1 MGPQVVTLVLRV
13 SANTGCVSARRS
25 RASPACP
32 EIWPRSFAFS
42 SKPAAHG
49 RASQHLGE
57 GPVGEATCL
66 RLRPA
71 VEALGRLDRPRS
83 GFEPNAVPF
92 TPKSDQCLFP
102 SSHSFSSSC
111 LNNFQ
116 SVKECSVLA
125 PIANGMKSRGR
136 QNRRVSLGLRVTQS
150 LEPRS
155 AAASPARPPRW
166 CSGHSLALGL
176 AATSA
181 VGACGSARTRAWS
194 PASPGTGSPFGR
206 PPGLTGA
213 QEWAWASGFSGHLTD
228 WGLITSLPFSGALI
242 WTRQWVPSGVTRV
255 WSQGLSLLPVMS
267 LGPPRSPRGQAPRG

>member
-1 MGPQVVTLVLRV
+1 MDRGT
-13 SANTGCVSARRS
+13 TGRDPSPPSVCKHGLCFCTQGRS
-25 RASPACP
+25 RASLARP
-32 EIWPRSFAFS
+32 EVWPRSFAFS
-42 SKPAAHG
+42 NKPAARG
-49 RASQHLGE
+49 RASQHLGK

-71 VEALGRLDRPRS
+71 VEAWGRLDRPRS

-102 SSHSFSSSC
+102 SSHSFSSCC

-116 SVKECSVLA
+116 SVKECSVSA

-136 QNRRVSLGLRVTQS
+136 QSRRVSLGLRVTQS

-155 AAASPARPPRW
+155 AAASPARPPRG

-194 PASPGTGSPFGR
+194 PASPGTGSPF
-206 PPGLTGA
+206 A
-213 QEWAWASGFSGHLTD
+213 
-228 WGLITSLPFSGALI
+228 
-242 WTRQWVPSGVTRV
+242 
-255 WSQGLSLLPVMS
+255 
-267 LGPPRSPRGQAPRG
+267 PPRADGSPGVGLGFWVFGTFNRLGGW